1 MKQGTRTIVTLGVA
15 SVFALTVG
23 MSTVWANE
31 PGYGKGRTRE
41 GRTGDSSDGRA
52 DDGHDEDDGQDAQQ
66 APAT

>member
-31 PGYGKGRTRE
+31 PGYYKE
-41 GRTGDSSDGRA
+41 KDTGAVGIARWADMARA
-52 DDGHDEDDGQDAQQ
+52 
-66 APAT
+66 